1 MDKLK
6 GIEVI
11 GVIKIDGKANLML
24 AIEGS
29 SDWWSA
35 EVQKD
40 KKGSYIKLSNKYVN
54 IAKTTIRKK
63 HYIKGEL
70 WWAVNRFEQYLKEND
85 RAGTQSL

>member
-29 SDWWSA
+29 SGWWSA

-70 WWAVNRFEQYLKEND
+70 WWAVNRFEEYLKNCDESQW
-85 RAGTQSL
+85 G

>member
-40 KKGSYIKLSNKYVN
+40 KKGSYFKLSSYYAN
-54 IAKTTIRKK
+54 IEESTSRKK
-63 HYIKGEL
+63 YYIKGEL
-70 WWAVNRFEQYLKEND
+70 WWAVNRFEKYLEE
-85 RAGTQSL
+85 SEE